1 MTDIIKAI
9 KDLKS
14 DAQVTVDNDDIN
26 KITWHDG
33 NPTNITNKQIT
44 DKQTELQT
52 EYDNK
57 KYQRDRKAEYPT
69 IEECVHAI
77 LDDTLDDLQ
86 AKRQAVKEKYPK

>member
-1 MTDIIKAI
+1 MTDIIHAI
-9 KDLKS
+9 KSLKS